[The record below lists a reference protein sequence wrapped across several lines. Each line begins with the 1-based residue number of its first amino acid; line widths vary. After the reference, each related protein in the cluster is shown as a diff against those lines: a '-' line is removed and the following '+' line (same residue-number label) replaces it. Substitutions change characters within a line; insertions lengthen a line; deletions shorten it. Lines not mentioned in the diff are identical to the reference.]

1 MTANRSRAYSSKQL
15 SVASDTRIDWS
26 YRYGGHVIHLF
37 GGFRYLSDSFNS
49 DAIRADNSAGDKL
62 PNITNEM
69 KNRKVDGIIE
79 EWKSTA
85 VYVNA
90 DWNYADKYFLQG
102 TLTAE
107 TSTRFGRNA
116 TGGVKL
122 GDYVWGMIPVL
133 AGGLGGLPPNLSSRT

>member
-1 MTANRSRAYSSKQL
+1 
-15 SVASDTRIDWS
+15 
-26 YRYGGHVIHLF
+26 
-37 GGFRYLSDSFNS
+37 
-49 DAIRADNSAGDKL
+49 
-62 PNITNEM
+62 M

-116 TGGVKL
+116 AGGSETGRLCL
-122 GDYVWGMIPVL
+122 GDIPVL
-133 AGGLGGLPPNLSSRT
+133 AGGLGGFRRTFLPEREGY

>member
-1 MTANRSRAYSSKQL
+1 M
-15 SVASDTRIDWS
+15 
-26 YRYGGHVIHLF
+26 IHLF

-62 PNITNEM
+62 PNISNEM

-107 TSTRFGRNA
+107 TSTRFGKNA
-116 TGGVKL
+116 TGGMKL
-122 GDYVWGMIPVL
+122 GDYVWGVFPSL
-133 AGGLGGLPPNLSSRT
+133 GGLGCFRRTFLSKRERY